1 MHKGK
6 NCWEFMNCGR
16 QLGGINVEE
25 LGECPA
31 SQDTSFDG
39 YNGGKNAGRICWAV
53 AGTFCRG
60 KKQGTF
66 AEKLSNCLSCNF
78 YNLVKKESSYA
89 FKFMKSKKK

>member
-1 MHKGK
+1 MYKGK

-39 YNGGKNAGRICWAV
+39 YNGGKNAW
-53 AGTFCRG
+53 
-60 KKQGTF
+60 Q
-66 AEKLSNCLSCNF
+66 
-78 YNLVKKESSYA
+78 NLLGCSWY
-89 FKFMKSKKK
+89 FL